1 MTNWLEIESKVVIV
15 TGGSSGIG
23 NEIVINLLEN
33 GAIVYNADL
42 KDSNLNKKN
51 YHFLQVDVTNR
62 EIVQKAVNEVHNKE
76 GKIDILINN
85 AGVNLPRLLL
95 DSAGSHPEYEINDKD
110 LNFMFDVNLKGPIW
124 FSQAVTKYFFQQ
136 NSGKI
141 INISSEA
148 GQEGSEGQSLY
159 SATKAALIGLTR
171 SWAKELGKYNINV
184 VAIAPG
190 IIEETGLRTKQYEEA
205 LAYSRNITVDQLN
218 GDYSKSIPL
227 RRVGQLK
234 EISDLVCYLS
244 SNKSS
249 YITGTTINIS
259 GGKSRG

>member
-62 EIVQKAVNEVHNKE
+62 DIVQKAVNEVHNKE
-76 GKIDILINN
+76 GKIDVLINN
-85 AGVNLPRLLL
+85 AGINLPRLLL

-124 FSQAVTKYFFQQ
+124 FSQAVTKYFIEQ

-227 RRVGQLK
+227 RRVGKLK

>member
-1 MTNWLEIESKVVIV
+1 M
-15 TGGSSGIG
+15 
-23 NEIVINLLEN
+23 
-33 GAIVYNADL
+33 
-42 KDSNLNKKN
+42 
-51 YHFLQVDVTNR
+51 
-62 EIVQKAVNEVHNKE
+62 
-76 GKIDILINN
+76 
-85 AGVNLPRLLL
+85 
-95 DSAGSHPEYEINDKD
+95 
-110 LNFMFDVNLKGPIW
+110 
-124 FSQAVTKYFFQQ
+124 
-136 NSGKI
+136 
-141 INISSEA
+141 
-148 GQEGSEGQSLY
+148 
-159 SATKAALIGLTR
+159 
-171 SWAKELGKYNINV
+171 
-184 VAIAPG
+184 AIAPG

>member
-42 KDSNLNKKN
+42 KDDSLNKKN

-62 EIVQKAVNEVHNKE
+62 DIVQKAVNEVYDKE
-76 GKIDILINN
+76 GKIDVLINN
-85 AGVNLPRLLL
+85 AGINLPRLLL

-110 LNFMFDVNLKGPIW
+110 LNLMFDVNLKGPIW
-124 FSQAVTKYFFQQ
+124 FSQAVTKHFIQQ

-190 IIEETGLRTKQYEEA
+190 IIEETGLRTKQYEKA

-227 RRVGQLK
+227 RKVGKLK

>member
-1 MTNWLEIESKVVIV
+1 MSNWLDIDKKVVLI

-23 NEIVINLLEN
+23 SVIVEALLAN

-42 KDSNLNKKN
+42 KNGSESHVN
-51 YHFLQVDVTNR
+51 YNFFEVDVTDKGR
-62 EIVQKAVNEVHNKE
+62 VQELVETIFDQE
-76 GKIDILINN
+76 QKIDVLINN
-85 AGVNLPRLLL
+85 AGVNLPRLLS
-95 DSAGSHPEYEINDKD
+95 DTHGTHPEYEINEHD
-110 LNFMFDVNLKGPIW
+110 LDFMFNVNLKGPIW
-124 FSQAVTKYFFQQ
+124 FSQAVTKYFIKQQ
-136 NSGKI
+136 GGKI

-184 VAIAPG
+184 TAIAPG
-190 IIEETGLRTKQYEEA
+190 IIEETGLRTPEYESA

-218 GDYSKSIPL
+218 GDYAKSIPL
-227 RRVGQLK
+227 KRVGKLT
-234 EISDLVCYLS
+234 EIADLVCYLS
-244 SNKSS
+244 SNRSS
-249 YITGTTINIS
+249 YINGTTINIS

>member
-62 EIVQKAVNEVHNKE
+62 DNVQKAVNEVHNKE

-85 AGVNLPRLLL
+85 AGINLPRLLL

-124 FSQAVTKYFFQQ
+124 FSQAVTKYFIEQ
-136 NSGKI
+136 NAGKI

-227 RRVGQLK
+227 RRVGKLK

>member
-1 MTNWLEIESKVVIV
+1 
-15 TGGSSGIG
+15 
-23 NEIVINLLEN
+23 
-33 GAIVYNADL
+33 
-42 KDSNLNKKN
+42 
-51 YHFLQVDVTNR
+51 
-62 EIVQKAVNEVHNKE
+62 
-76 GKIDILINN
+76 
-85 AGVNLPRLLL
+85 
-95 DSAGSHPEYEINDKD
+95 
-110 LNFMFDVNLKGPIW
+110 MFNVNLKGPIW
-124 FSQAVTKYFFQQ
+124 FSQAVAKYFIKQRK
-136 NSGKI
+136 GKI

-184 VAIAPG
+184 TAIAPG
-190 IIEETGLRTKQYEEA
+190 IIEETGLRTPEYESA

-227 RRVGQLK
+227 KRVGKLD
-234 EISDLVCYLS
+234 EIADLVCYLS

>member
-62 EIVQKAVNEVHNKE
+62 DIVQKAVNEVHNKE
-76 GKIDILINN
+76 GKIDVLINN

-95 DSAGSHPEYEINDKD
+95 DSAGTHPEYEINDKD

-124 FSQAVTKYFFQQ
+124 FSQAVTKYFIQQ

>member
-1 MTNWLEIESKVVIV
+1 MSNWLDIDNSVVVI

-23 NEIVINLLEN
+23 SVIVETLLAN
-33 GAIVYNADL
+33 GAIVYNVDL
-42 KDSNLNKKN
+42 KNGEENHGN
-51 YHFLQVDVTNR
+51 YHFFEVDVTDKNR
-62 EIVQKAVNEVHNKE
+62 VQEVVSLIFNQE
-76 GKIDILINN
+76 QKIDVLINN
-85 AGVNLPRLLL
+85 AGVNLPRVLA
-95 DSAGSHPEYEINDKD
+95 DTQDTHPEYEINERD
-110 LNFMFDVNLKGPIW
+110 LDFMFNVNLKGPIW
-124 FSQAVTKYFFQQ
+124 FSQAVAKYFIKQRK
-136 NSGKI
+136 GKI

-184 VAIAPG
+184 TAIAPG
-190 IIEETGLRTKQYEEA
+190 IIEETGLRTPEYESA

-227 RRVGQLK
+227 KRVGKLD
-234 EISDLVCYLS
+234 EIADLVCYLS

>member
-62 EIVQKAVNEVHNKE
+62 DIVQKAVNEVHNKE
-76 GKIDILINN
+76 GKIDVLINN
-85 AGVNLPRLLL
+85 AGINLPRLLL

-124 FSQAVTKYFFQQ
+124 FSQAVTKYFIEQ
-136 NSGKI
+136 NAGKI

-227 RRVGQLK
+227 RRVGKLK

>member
-62 EIVQKAVNEVHNKE
+62 DIVQKAVNEVHNKE

-85 AGVNLPRLLL
+85 AGINLPRLLL

-124 FSQAVTKYFFQQ
+124 FSQAVTKYFIEQ
-136 NSGKI
+136 NAGKI

-227 RRVGQLK
+227 RRVGKLK

>member
-62 EIVQKAVNEVHNKE
+62 DIVQKAVNEVHNKE
-76 GKIDILINN
+76 GKIDVLINN

-95 DSAGSHPEYEINDKD
+95 DSAGTHPEYEINDKD

-124 FSQAVTKYFFQQ
+124 FSQAVTKYFIQQ

-184 VAIAPG
+184 AAIAPG